1 MPSTKRTV
9 IVPSHTASHHS
20 DTCLPKHGALICP
33 STRFG
38 GVPLHSHNARKPQKD
53 SHNVHNHH
61 DQRGNSPTLQPRR
74 HSSYT
79 PIVSSASL
87 FYTKVIARQSAKFA
101 LQAATRAET
110 RSRPSFK
117 SLPVSSQPGSLVS
130 KIIASLLGLLSSI
143 VQVCLRLVWSTPI
156 GDESTWPLSVAAT
169 SKVNLGSQGKK
180 VKAPDSPRISDF
192 MRLSVP
198 VTWYAQP
205 AFRKCILV
213 RS

>member
-1 MPSTKRTV
+1 MTSTKRTV
-9 IVPSHTASHHS
+9 IVPSHTASHHIE
-20 DTCLPKHGALICP
+20 TCLLKHGAVICP

-53 SHNVHNHH
+53 GHNIQHRH
-61 DQRGNSPTLQPRR
+61 DQRGNSPTLQPRQ

-117 SLPVSSQPGSLVS
+117 SLPVSSQPGSSES

-143 VQVCLRLVWSTPI
+143 VQVCLRLVWSI
-156 GDESTWPLSVAAT
+156 GDESTWQLSVAAT
-169 SKVNLGSQGKK
+169 SKVNLDSKGKK